1 VTTKKI
7 KEPKVRNINLL
18 KIFDELNL
26 KHFSG
31 MVCGGIGWKNIWI
44 GDVDKGVVLAECLF
58 EERYIR
64 VNTILQ
70 DRRIPLWFVKYV
82 IFHEMLHIYLGPQQ
96 FSSDG
101 FSFPHNERFQILE
114 GRYPDYQKSLDFEN
128 KKIHK
133 IACDWK
139 EWRDFKR
146 SQKKKIP

>member
-1 VTTKKI
+1 MFDSTDDGR
-7 KEPKVRNINLL
+7 PLHNLS
-18 KIFDELNL
+18 I
-26 KHFSG
+26 
-31 MVCGGIGWKNIWI
+31 
-44 GDVDKGVVLAECLF
+44 
-58 EERYIR
+58 IR
-64 VNTILQ
+64 
-70 DRRIPLWFVKYV
+70 
-82 IFHEMLHIYLGPQQ
+82 